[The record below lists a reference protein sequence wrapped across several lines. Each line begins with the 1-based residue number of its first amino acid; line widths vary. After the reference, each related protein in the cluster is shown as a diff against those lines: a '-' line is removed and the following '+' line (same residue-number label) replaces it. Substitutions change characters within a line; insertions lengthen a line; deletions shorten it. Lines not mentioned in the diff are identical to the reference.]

1 MKFMLCDSIGAVI
14 SIPGS
19 KSFPAKAAAVAAP
32 THRAKTTDEN
42 GDVARGHKANKAPE
56 QWLVQR
62 MLKVTNARAPA
73 GKK

>member
-1 MKFMLCDSIGAVI
+1 VI

-19 KSFPAKAAAVAAP
+19 KVFPAKSAVVTP
-32 THRAKTTDEN
+32 PIYHTKTTDEN
-42 GDVARGHKANKAPE
+42 GGAARAHKANKAPE

-73 GKK
+73 AKK